1 MKEFLHFERMKCFS
15 THVQM
20 CLLLTTFP
28 PPICSIF
35 LALSSHTLTTVSRI
49 SPLGKKHY
57 ILSTPNIILSI
68 IKLFENIVYCFFHL
82 LTPTL
87 YPSIHCN
94 LVLLFLHFNFFLK
107 ILDLHIAKYNKLF
120 TNSLSRLPYYNI
132 GNVFSRNSLLPCL
145 LWYHSLLVQIAWL
158 LSTRWGSSCVHSLNV
173 NKTTALT
180 LLLKHDCIPK
190 LPREFYKKQ
199 ISDLPL
205 MN

>member
-1 MKEFLHFERMKCFS
+1 MSFELFKPLLNVFLNIGSKIAPQLPVSPHFTFSFLLERMKEFLHFERMKCFS
-15 THVQM
+15 THVQT

-145 LWYHSLLVQIAWL
+145 L
-158 LSTRWGSSCVHSLNV
+158 
-173 NKTTALT
+173 
-180 LLLKHDCIPK
+180 
-190 LPREFYKKQ
+190 
-199 ISDLPL
+199 
-205 MN
+205 

>member
-15 THVQM
+15 THVQT

-68 IKLFENIVYCFFHL
+68 IKLFENIVYCFLHL

-120 TNSLSRLPYYNI
+120 TN
-132 GNVFSRNSLLPCL
+132 
-145 LWYHSLLVQIAWL
+145 LLVDFPTITLGMFFLETLSSLVFCDITLCWFRL
-158 LSTRWGSSCVHSLNV
+158 LDFF
-173 NKTTALT
+173 
-180 LLLKHDCIPK
+180 LLDGGLLVFIP
-190 LPREFYKKQ
+190 
-199 ISDLPL
+199 
-205 MN
+205 